1 MHRRQAE
8 EELESLVKR
17 VEVERAHEAT
27 AHHREIEQSKRDA
40 DTARKDAEEAR
51 REAGEMRAEL
61 EARCTEVRGVAETR
75 IENISCG

>member
-1 MHRRQAE
+1 M
-8 EELESLVKR
+8 VKR

-51 REAGEMRAEL
+51 READEMRAEL
-61 EARCTEVRGVAETR
+61 EARCTEVRRVAGAR
-75 IENISCG
+75 NDDIGCG